1 MARFRPAAATAPGHQ
16 LTTVAAPSY
25 WMPAVVLGRDW
36 GTGTIGTTTT
46 IAQGITS
53 YATFTGEIVQRSV
66 VAYGGQIGLNVA
78 LR

>member
-1 MARFRPAAATAPGHQ
+1 MARFRPAVAAAPRHQ

-36 GTGTIGTTTT
+36 GTGTIGTTATN
-46 IAQGITS
+46 AQGVTG

-66 VAYGGQIGLNVA
+66 VAYGGQIGLNLA